1 MNVLKYTDANG
12 ENINVENIG
21 FFTIPELEKEYIM
34 YSLMDD
40 NEQNDMGH
48 VLLGEVVRNEDNIQI
63 LGILSEEKDLV
74 VAFYNEISKQIGGE
88 NYE

>member
-1 MNVLKYTDANG
+1 MGILKYTNANG

-21 FFTIPELEKEYIM
+21 FFTIPELDKEYIM
-34 YSLMDD
+34 YSLTDD
-40 NEQNDMGH
+40 NKENDMGH
-48 VLLGEVVRNEDNIQI
+48 VLLGEVIRNEDNIQI

-74 VAFYNEISKQIGGE
+74 VAFYNEISKQIVGE

>member
-1 MNVLKYTDANG
+1 MGILKYTNANG

-21 FFTIPELEKEYIM
+21 FFTIPELDKEYIM
-34 YSLMDD
+34 YSLTDD
-40 NEQNDMGH
+40 NKENDMGH
-48 VLLGEVVRNEDNIQI
+48 VLLGEVIRNEDNIQI